1 MIPSSDISEV
11 TFKDYLDIITK
22 RIGVVIAFVVVVV
35 SFVAFYDFSSV
46 KVYQA
51 KTSIVIEQQNPK
63 ITTEVEGVYGIN
75 IKDREHYQT
84 QLSILQSNS
93 LAERIIEKLE
103 LSRDSNFRSVQDPVA
118 KLISMVSIKPV
129 RDSNM
134 VILYVSGTNPLQITQ
149 IANSWAREF
158 INEDVERRIGTASYG
173 VSWLE
178 VQLSDTLKKLQEA
191 EKDLN
196 TFIRDNRIV
205 TLPDIESKKETLI
218 EALKSQESQLNKD
231 IAEASKRYKAEHPK
245 MISLSTRLKEIEEQ
259 LSDETTNFISAQEK
273 IYEYKVFKRKVDT
286 YKALY
291 EDLLKRAKELDIS
304 KELTISNIRVV
315 DPATEPKVP
324 IRPRPLRDIL
334 LALMVSLFLGIS
346 SSVFLEHLDSSI
358 KTAEDVELYAKF
370 PFLGFIPSAKKE
382 ALNEEDLAL
391 VSKLKSFSVV
401 SEAFRN
407 LKVSLLFSFPQD
419 KPLKTLTVT
428 SSVPQE
434 GKSFVSSNLAV
445 IFAQAGDKTLLID
458 ADMRRGRLGK
468 VFKAKKEKGLSGVL
482 TGISSLEKAIMTTS
496 VPNLYFLPSGAMVPN
511 PTELLSSEKF
521 PTILRE
527 LESQYKRIIIDS
539 TPVLSVA
546 EAIILGDKCDGL
558 VFVIKGGGTSI
569 KLITEAKRIIGSK
582 VKVIGAILNNID
594 KEQDR
599 YYYYNYNYTQK
610 EK

>member
-158 INEDVERRIGTASYG
+158 ITEDVERRIGTASYG

-291 EDLLKRAKELDIS
+291 EDLLKASDIQ
-304 KELTISNIRVV
+304 VV
-315 DPATEPKVP
+315 SWVSGKVE
-324 IRPRPLRDIL
+324 DL
-334 LALMVSLFLGIS
+334 LHLFL
-346 SSVFLEHLDSSI
+346 E
-358 KTAEDVELYAKF
+358 
-370 PFLGFIPSAKKE
+370 
-382 ALNEEDLAL
+382 
-391 VSKLKSFSVV
+391 
-401 SEAFRN
+401 
-407 LKVSLLFSFPQD
+407 
-419 KPLKTLTVT
+419 
-428 SSVPQE
+428 
-434 GKSFVSSNLAV
+434 
-445 IFAQAGDKTLLID
+445 
-458 ADMRRGRLGK
+458 GRLT
-468 VFKAKKEKGLSGVL
+468 SG
-482 TGISSLEKAIMTTS
+482 TA
-496 VPNLYFLPSGAMVPN
+496 
-511 PTELLSSEKF
+511 
-521 PTILRE
+521 R
-527 LESQYKRIIIDS
+527 
-539 TPVLSVA
+539 
-546 EAIILGDKCDGL
+546 LGDTPSDDESAGACDR
-558 VFVIKGGGTSI
+558 V
-569 KLITEAKRIIGSK
+569 
-582 VKVIGAILNNID
+582 
-594 KEQDR
+594 
-599 YYYYNYNYTQK
+599 
-610 EK
+610 